1 MVVMNVHKKIL
12 MYANEQPNGSYFIG
26 FLDALVAFGYI
37 SRVEHKLYQDGYG
50 DNSFKN
56 IKVD

>member
-1 MVVMNVHKKIL
+1 MVVMNVHKKVL
-12 MYANEQPNGSYFIG
+12 MYADAQADESYFVG

-37 SRVEHKLYQDGYG
+37 SRVEHKLYHDGYV
-50 DNSFKN
+50 DHSFKN